1 MNKMQKILVIIFFI
15 FSGLQVYSIEFT
27 LDECITYAQ
36 RNSIDARKAMNS
48 FLARTN
54 RSQAFYADFYPQLNL
69 NASLP
74 GVSREIN
81 QITQPDGSTLFYEQS
96 QLFTSGALTLSQK
109 IPFLNS
115 ELSIAS
121 GITKLDVYQ
130 TNDYTLWRSTPFQ
143 VTYRQPLFK
152 YNSMTWD
159 RKIRELMDSKSDDEF
174 NQEMEDIA
182 INVTR
187 KFFELY
193 LSEMNLKNSEQN
205 VAVNDTLFRLSEG
218 RFSVGKIAEN
228 DLLQSELALLNA
240 NNTYSSAE
248 LEYRRTLDELK
259 ITIGYSGSE
268 KISIIPPKDIPQ
280 IDISPDEAVRYAVM
294 NNPRITDLEIRK
306 QEADLALQRAES
318 NNRINADIF
327 ASFGL
332 NQAAGQF
339 DLIYRDLLDR
349 QRFDVT
355 IQLPLFT
362 WGKGSGTIEAA
373 LQDKNRIVSDTE
385 LQRMNFEMEVRYLTE
400 RLNQLRR
407 QVEISTKADTI
418 AARRFD
424 VAKNRYIIG
433 KIDLNSFFIAQSE
446 KDMAFRALVQNLQSF
461 WLAFYNVRKL
471 TLYDFAMQKR
481 INYVLERK

>member
-1 MNKMQKILVIIFFI
+1 
-15 FSGLQVYSIEFT
+15 
-27 LDECITYAQ
+27 
-36 RNSIDARKAMNS
+36 
-48 FLARTN
+48 
-54 RSQAFYADFYPQLNL
+54 
-69 NASLP
+69 
-74 GVSREIN
+74 
-81 QITQPDGSTLFYEQS
+81 
-96 QLFTSGALTLSQK
+96 LS
-109 IPFLNS
+109 
-115 ELSIAS
+115 
-121 GITKLDVYQ
+121 
-130 TNDYTLWRSTPFQ
+130 
-143 VTYRQPLFK
+143 
-152 YNSMTWD
+152 
-159 RKIRELMDSKSDDEF
+159 
-174 NQEMEDIA
+174 
-182 INVTR
+182 
-187 KFFELY
+187 
-193 LSEMNLKNSEQN
+193 
-205 VAVNDTLFRLSEG
+205 
-218 RFSVGKIAEN
+218 
-228 DLLQSELALLNA
+228 
-240 NNTYSSAE
+240 
-248 LEYRRTLDELK
+248 
-259 ITIGYSGSE
+259 
-268 KISIIPPKDIPQ
+268 
-280 IDISPDEAVRYAVM
+280 
-294 NNPRITDLEIRK
+294 
-306 QEADLALQRAES
+306 
-318 NNRINADIF
+318 
-327 ASFGL
+327 
-332 NQAAGQF
+332 